1 MEFELYLIAIQ
12 KLNDDFIAAIE
23 LKNKDI
29 EKLIHDKII
38 LQENLEKNKAKE
50 AEKYF
55 SSINPPV
62 KTAKKKIK

>member
-23 LKNKDI
+23 LKNKYI
-29 EKLIHDKII
+29 EKLIKDKIT
-38 LQENLEKNKAKE
+38 LQENLEKDKTKE
-50 AEKYF
+50 TEKYF

-62 KTAKKKIK
+62 KAANKKIK